1 MNILK
6 TRNYPQII
14 LGVILLWVVFTILN
28 FVFNNDFS
36 FKETDQGIFLE
47 IQSKSYDNLKIT
59 Q

>member
-28 FVFNNDFS
+28 FVFNNNFS
-36 FKETDQGIFLE
+36 IKKTDQGTFLE